1 MSDYGLLMQSMFFLI
16 LIVVLAYLAVRY
28 GLRSVYRGMSNG
40 HMKVIERVP
49 LDPKS
54 GSALLLVQIGKDV
67 YLVGSAQGG
76 VRLLKTFDWK
86 ELENST
92 DQDQAKPLNI
102 KDSFTHI
109 LQRFRKE
116 TGSEDDSP
124 NGGSR

>member
-1 MSDYGLLMQSMFFLI
+1 MSDYGLLIQSMIFLI

-28 GLRSVYRGMSNG
+28 GLRSVYRGMNSG

-54 GSALLLVQIGKDV
+54 GSALLLVQIGNDV

-86 ELENST
+86 ELDNADEA
-92 DQDQAKPLNI
+92 DQVKPFNI
-102 KDSFTHI
+102 KDSFTHV
-109 LQRFRKE
+109 LQRFRKDA
-116 TGSEDDSP
+116 GSEDDSL